1 MFTVTSKAHFDAAH
15 FLALY
20 AGKCRNIHGHR
31 WEISVTVAGN
41 IEKNGEKRGMV
52 VDFGDLKRDLR
63 SFTEIFD
70 HTLIFEHNTL
80 SETLYNALRE
90 EGFALSEVPFRPTAE
105 NFAKYF
111 YDKLYNMYNIRSV
124 TVFETPENSATYIPD
139 SIPDID
145 REETP

>member
-1 MFTVTSKAHFDAAH
+1 MFTVTSKAVFDAAH
-15 FLALY
+15 FLAMY

-31 WEISVTVAGN
+31 WEISVSVAGN
-41 IEKNGEKRGMV
+41 CETNGEKRGMV

-70 HTLIFEHNTL
+70 HTLIYERSTL

-111 YDKLYNMYNIRSV
+111 YEKLSVLYNIQSV
-124 TVFETPENSATYIPD
+124 TVFETPDNSATYIP
-139 SIPDID
+139 IPDTD
-145 REETP
+145 REDTP